1 MKSALI
7 LSAVLLGFATLSG
20 APAEAKV
27 FHNAY
32 VSFELPDKW
41 QCNLEQTEWVCRTS
55 DAVSNREAII
65 ILTAKEIGPSDSLP
79 GYLQHLKTPRTIPSR
94 TGQPLQS
101 QVLKVEQRNISSQP
115 WIDGMQLSSEIPNYY
130 TRYLATTK
138 DRIGV
143 LVTFSAH
150 KLFYTKYSADFF
162 RTIESLRIIATKS
175 LMSGSGGGANLPG
188 SETLGGNTG
197 ANMPVDMNGDAP
209 GEGSGGGGS
218 NDMLKGF
225 LALALILGAGG
236 VYFFIKKQKKESD

>member
-1 MKSALI
+1 MKSALN
-7 LSAVLLGFATLSG
+7 LSIGLFCLVTLFGGPAHAAVC
-20 APAEAKV
+20 
-27 FHNAY
+27 HNAY
-32 VSFELPDKW
+32 VSFSLPDKW
-41 QCNLEQTEWVCRTS
+41 QCNLEQTEWVCRTVDS
-55 DAVSNREAII
+55 VTNREAII

-79 GYLQHLKTPRTIPSR
+79 GYLQHLKTARTIPSR

-101 QVLKVEQRNISSQP
+101 QVLKVEQRNISGQP
-115 WIDGMQLSSEIPNYY
+115 WVDGMQLSSEIPNYY

-175 LMSGSGGGANLPG
+175 LMSGGGGANVPG
-188 SETLGGNTG
+188 SETLGMNTG
-197 ANMPVDMNGDAP
+197 ANMMPTDMNGDAP
-209 GEGSGGGGS
+209 GEGSGGGG
-218 NDMLKGF
+218 NDDMVKGF
-225 LALALILGAGG
+225 LALALVLGAGG